1 MLRLM
6 RHQLLSRWARSLAL
20 LTGILVAVSSF
31 VVLSATT
38 ESARLTV
45 TGTVGAGRGT
55 YDLLIRPRGAAQKLE
70 TEQGLI
76 RPNSLSDVY
85 GGLTPTQLAAVRR
98 VPGVEVAAPL
108 EVLGYAT
115 EPGVVDIDLAGL
127 LPPGTRGTY
136 ELGRTWHY
144 DRGLSTLAQRPHT
157 VFITPYPL
165 ETRPG
170 KPVTRQEADGKAQY
184 RTDRYFEVLPSGA
197 RREVCK
203 GGLRAEEQ
211 STLLSN
217 AVTCL
222 SWSGITAR
230 GGQPAPED
238 AGPRTRVV
246 FAFPVSYVIAG
257 VDPGAEAELSG
268 LADAVTEGHYLTSA
282 APRQVP
288 GRDDETPGAAL
299 PMLRSADAAG
309 DLEVAVTLTREGEKR
324 PLLKKRFDAA
334 SRQPVHEV
342 GKRSE
347 IVLGSLQATGP
358 VTYDTGRD
366 GTVRPRTVPRPDGET
381 PALPLDGQDVWFRS
395 LVPQGEQGERPSAL
409 PEVVGVFDPGRLAE
423 SDAASR
429 VPLGTYA
436 RPALTGADARSR
448 KLLGGRPLLPASSP
462 TSYIQQPPLLLTS
475 LAAAD
480 WLGDHGYLTSGQAA
494 APISA
499 IRVRV
504 SGVTGADAVSR
515 ERVRLAAETIGRIPG
530 LRVDITLG
538 SSPAPLTVELPA
550 GENGRPALALTEW
563 WSRKNVAARIIR
575 ASDTKSLVLLGLVM
589 VVCVLFVANAAA
601 SSVRARRAEWGLLTA
616 VGWRRRQLFGLV
628 LGELLLLGA
637 VAGALGA
644 AVAWGAA
651 RALGVAASA
660 GHVLVAVPVALA
672 VAAASG
678 AVPAW
683 RASRVQPVTALRP
696 PVVTG
701 GRARMSAGVTG
712 LAVAN
717 AVRARGRSLL
727 GAAAVATATAATLLL
742 LAAAYAFRGTLAGS
756 LLGETVS
763 VQVRS
768 TDVAAVVTMAVL
780 SVVAVGDVLYLGI
793 QERAAEFALLRAV
806 GWGDGVVTRLVLL
819 EGALIG
825 LLGSL
830 TGALLG
836 GAAALWLSPGGWSA
850 LALPAGAVVAAGTA
864 LSAAAGLVP
873 VLIQRRH
880 PTARLL
886 AEE

>member
-6 RHQLLSRWARSLAL
+6 RQQLLSHWARSLAL
-20 LTGILVAVSSF
+20 LVGILVAVSSF
-31 VVLSATT
+31 AVLSSTT

-45 TGTVGAGRGT
+45 TGTVGDSRGA

-70 TEQGLI
+70 TDQGLI

-85 GGLTPTQLAAVRR
+85 GGLTRAQLAAVRR

-115 EPGVVDIDLAGL
+115 EPGSVSIDLAKL
-127 LPPGTRGTY
+127 LPHGTRGTY

-144 DRGLSTLAQRPHT
+144 DRGLSTITQQPHT
-157 VFITPYPL
+157 VFVTPYPL

-170 KPVTRQEADGKAQY
+170 KRVVRQEADGRAEY
-184 RTDRYFEVLPSGA
+184 LTNRYFEVLPSGE

-211 STLLSN
+211 STGLSH

-230 GGQPAPED
+230 NEQSAKEPS
-238 AGPRTRVV
+238 GPWTRVV
-246 FAFPVSYVIAG
+246 FGFPVSYVIAG
-257 VDPGAEAELSG
+257 IDPEAEAELSG
-268 LADAVTEGHYLTSA
+268 LAGAVTQGHYLTSA
-282 APRQVP
+282 PPRQVP
-288 GRDDETPGAAL
+288 GEGDEAPGAVL
-299 PMLRSADAAG
+299 PMLRSADAAD
-309 DLEVAVTLTREGEKR
+309 DLVVAVTLTREGDDHA
-324 PLLKKRFDAA
+324 LLSKRFDAG
-334 SRQPVHEV
+334 SRQLEHKV
-342 GKRSE
+342 GERSE
-347 IVLGSLQATGP
+347 AVLGSLRATGP
-358 VTYDTGRD
+358 VTYDTDGD
-366 GTVRPRTVPRPDGET
+366 GTVRPRTVPRPDGEAA
-381 PALPLDGQDVWFRS
+381 ALPLDGQDVWFRS

-409 PEVVGVFDPGRLAE
+409 PEVVGSFDPGRLPE
-423 SDAASR
+423 FDAASR

-436 RPALTGADARSR
+436 QPALTGADARSR
-448 KLLGGRPLLPASSP
+448 KLLGGKPLRPASSP

-475 LAAAD
+475 MAAAD
-480 WLGDHGYLTSGQAA
+480 WLGDHGYLTSEQAT

-504 SGVTGADAVSR
+504 AGVTGADAVSR
-515 ERVRLAAETIGRIPG
+515 ERVRLAAEAIGRVCG

-550 GENGRPALALTEW
+550 GDNGRPALALTEW
-563 WSRKNVAARIIR
+563 WSKKNVAARIIQ
-575 ASDTKSLVLLGLVM
+575 ASDTKSLVLLGLVL

-601 SSVRARRAEWGLLTA
+601 SSVRSRRSEWGLLTA
-616 VGWRRRQLFGLV
+616 VGWRRGHLFGVV

-637 VAGALGA
+637 VAGLLGA

-651 RALGVAASA
+651 RALGVDASA
-660 GHVLVAVPVALA
+660 GHVLSAVPVALA

-678 AVPAW
+678 AIPAW
-683 RASRVQPVTALRP
+683 LASRVQPVTALRP
-696 PVVTG
+696 AVVTG
-701 GRARMSAGVTG
+701 GRARMFAGVTG

-742 LAAAYAFRGTLAGS
+742 LAATYAFRGTLAGS
-756 LLGETVS
+756 LLGETIS

-768 TDVAAVVTMAVL
+768 ADVAAVVTMAVL
-780 SVVAVGDVLYLGI
+780 SVVAVGDVLYLGV

-819 EGALIG
+819 EGTLIG

-830 TGALLG
+830 AGVLLG
-836 GAAALWLSPGGWSA
+836 GAAALWLSPGGWTA
-850 LALPAGAVVAAGTA
+850 LVLPACGVVAAGTA
-864 LSAAAGLVP
+864 LSAGAGFVP